1 MRRRCFLILAACLPA
16 IAAASLSGCSPAEAQ
31 SSSKAPA
38 AVREFPVTV
47 APLERR
53 TVERTI
59 DVVGTLRGW
68 EQVTI
73 GSKRTGRVSKV
84 LHDMGDH
91 VRPGELL
98 VELEAVDAK
107 LAYDQAQS
115 KYLGEL
121 VKLGITE
128 QQAQRFIEQYG
139 ISEEL
144 IRGKQAEEAI
154 DRVPAVVQVLVSK
167 EKALHNL
174 NRQRALSK
182 KGASTVQELE
192 DYENEYRSAS
202 AAYENARATARNVIA
217 SAVANRVARNQ
228 ALQTLADMII
238 RVPKPELTPPG
249 SSQADAV
256 VYAVTKRSVS
266 EGQMVREGEAVCE
279 LIIENPL
286 RLWTSAPERYAEQVR
301 VGQPVRITVSS
312 QPDLLFLGKVVRI
325 NPSVDAVSRTF
336 QVETQ
341 VPNDRRLL
349 RAGGFA
355 KATIVTD
362 LSAQAA
368 VAPTESIIR
377 FAGVTKLFFVENG
390 KARSVN
396 DIVTGSEGPGWVEV
410 TSKSLPT
417 SAMVVITG
425 QTQLADGTPVV
436 IRTPKPPSD
445 HHKKIE
451 TAPTAAPELGSK
463 ATESVKR

>member
-38 AVREFPVTV
+38 AVREVPVTV

-91 VRPGELL
+91 VRPGEPL

-107 LAYDQAQS
+107 FAYDQAQS

-154 DRVPAVVQVLVSK
+154 DRVPAVIQVLVSK

-228 ALQTLADMII
+228 AIQTLADMII

-355 KATIVTD
+355 KATIITD
-362 LSAQAA
+362 SAAQAA

-417 SAMVVITG
+417 SGMVVITG
-425 QTQLADGTPVV
+425 QTQLANGTPVV
-436 IRTPKPPSD
+436 IRTPGPPSD
-445 HHKKIE
+445 HHTKPE
-451 TAPTAAPELGSK
+451 TAPIATVSGSK
-463 ATESVKR
+463 AAESATR

>member
-38 AVREFPVTV
+38 AVREVPVTV

-91 VRPGELL
+91 VRPGEPL

-154 DRVPAVVQVLVSK
+154 DRVPAVIQVLVSK

-228 ALQTLADMII
+228 AIQTLADMII

-256 VYAVTKRSVS
+256 AYAVTKRSVS

-301 VGQPVRITVSS
+301 IGQPVRITVSS

-355 KATIVTD
+355 KATIITD
-362 LSAQAA
+362 SAAQAA

-396 DIVTGSEGPGWVEV
+396 DIVTGTEGPGWVEV

-425 QTQLADGTPVV
+425 QTQLANGTPVV
-436 IRTPKPPSD
+436 IRTPEPPSD
-445 HHKKIE
+445 HHTKPE
-451 TAPTAAPELGSK
+451 TAPIATVSGSK
-463 ATESVKR
+463 AAESATR

>member
-1 MRRRCFLILAACLPA
+1 MRRRCFLILAACLPV

-31 SSSKAPA
+31 PSSKAPA
-38 AVREFPVTV
+38 AVREVPVTV

-91 VRPGELL
+91 VRPGEPL

-154 DRVPAVVQVLVSK
+154 DRVPAVIQVLVSK

-192 DYENEYRSAS
+192 DFENEYRSAS

-228 ALQTLADMII
+228 AIQTLADMII

-286 RLWTSAPERYAEQVR
+286 RLWTNAPERYAEQVR

-355 KATIVTD
+355 KATIITD
-362 LSAQAA
+362 SAAQAA

-425 QTQLADGTPVV
+425 QTQLANGTPVV
-436 IRTPKPPSD
+436 IRTPGPPSD
-445 HHKKIE
+445 HHTNPE
-451 TAPTAAPELGSK
+451 TAPIATVSGSK
-463 ATESVKR
+463 AAESATR

>member
-1 MRRRCFLILAACLPA
+1 MRRRCCLILAACLPA

-38 AVREFPVTV
+38 AVREVPVTV

-84 LHDMGDH
+84 FLHDMGDH
-91 VRPGELL
+91 VRPGEPL

-107 LAYDQAQS
+107 FAYDQAQS

-154 DRVPAVVQVLVSK
+154 DRVPAVIQVLVSK

-228 ALQTLADMII
+228 AIQTLADMII
-238 RVPKPELTPPG
+238 CVPKPELTPPG

-286 RLWTSAPERYAEQVR
+286 RLWTSAPERYAEQVH

-312 QPDLLFLGKVVRI
+312 QPDLLFLGKIVRI

-355 KATIVTD
+355 KATIITD
-362 LSAQAA
+362 SAAQAA

-417 SAMVVITG
+417 SGMVVITG
-425 QTQLADGTPVV
+425 QTQLANGTPVV
-436 IRTPKPPSD
+436 IRTPGPPSD
-445 HHKKIE
+445 HHTKPE
-451 TAPTAAPELGSK
+451 TAPIATVSGSK
-463 ATESVKR
+463 AAESATR

>member
-1 MRRRCFLILAACLPA
+1 MRRRCCLILAACLPA

-38 AVREFPVTV
+38 AVREVPVTV

-91 VRPGELL
+91 VRPGEPL

-154 DRVPAVVQVLVSK
+154 DRVPAVIQVLVSK

-228 ALQTLADMII
+228 AIQTLADMII

-355 KATIVTD
+355 KATIITD
-362 LSAQAA
+362 SAAQAA

-425 QTQLADGTPVV
+425 QTQLANGTPVV
-436 IRTPKPPSD
+436 IRTPEPPSD
-445 HHKKIE
+445 HHTKPE
-451 TAPTAAPELGSK
+451 TAPIATVSGSK
-463 ATESVKR
+463 AAESATR

>member
-38 AVREFPVTV
+38 AVREVPVTV

-91 VRPGELL
+91 VRPGEPL

-154 DRVPAVVQVLVSK
+154 DRVPAVIQVLVSK

-228 ALQTLADMII
+228 AIQTLADMII
-238 RVPKPELTPPG
+238 RVPKPEVTPPG

-355 KATIVTD
+355 KATIITD
-362 LSAQAA
+362 SAAQAA

-417 SAMVVITG
+417 SGMVVITG
-425 QTQLADGTPVV
+425 QTQLANGTPVV
-436 IRTPKPPSD
+436 IRTPGPPSD
-445 HHKKIE
+445 HHTKPE
-451 TAPTAAPELGSK
+451 TAPIATVSGSK
-463 ATESVKR
+463 AAESATR

>member
-38 AVREFPVTV
+38 AVREVPVTV

-91 VRPGELL
+91 VRPGEPL

-154 DRVPAVVQVLVSK
+154 DRVPAVIQVLVSK

-228 ALQTLADMII
+228 AIQTLADMII

-355 KATIVTD
+355 KATIITD
-362 LSAQAA
+362 SAAQAA

-417 SAMVVITG
+417 SGMVVITG
-425 QTQLADGTPVV
+425 QTQLANGTPVV
-436 IRTPKPPSD
+436 IRTPGPPSD
-445 HHKKIE
+445 HHTKPE
-451 TAPTAAPELGSK
+451 TAPIATVSGSK
-463 ATESVKR
+463 AAESATR

>member
-1 MRRRCFLILAACLPA
+1 M
-16 IAAASLSGCSPAEAQ
+16 
-31 SSSKAPA
+31 
-38 AVREFPVTV
+38 

-91 VRPGELL
+91 VRPGEPL

-192 DYENEYRSAS
+192 DCEHEYRSAS

-217 SAVANRVARNQ
+217 SAVANRV
-228 ALQTLADMII
+228 
-238 RVPKPELTPPG
+238 
-249 SSQADAV
+249 
-256 VYAVTKRSVS
+256 
-266 EGQMVREGEAVCE
+266 VRTR
-279 LIIENPL
+279 P
-286 RLWTSAPERYAEQVR
+286 
-301 VGQPVRITVSS
+301 
-312 QPDLLFLGKVVRI
+312 F
-325 NPSVDAVSRTF
+325 
-336 QVETQ
+336 
-341 VPNDRRLL
+341 
-349 RAGGFA
+349 
-355 KATIVTD
+355 
-362 LSAQAA
+362 
-368 VAPTESIIR
+368 
-377 FAGVTKLFFVENG
+377 KL
-390 KARSVN
+390 
-396 DIVTGSEGPGWVEV
+396 
-410 TSKSLPT
+410 LPT
-417 SAMVVITG
+417 
-425 QTQLADGTPVV
+425 
-436 IRTPKPPSD
+436 
-445 HHKKIE
+445 
-451 TAPTAAPELGSK
+451 
-463 ATESVKR
+463 

>member
-1 MRRRCFLILAACLPA
+1 MRRRCCLILAACLPA

-38 AVREFPVTV
+38 AVREVPVTV

-91 VRPGELL
+91 VRPGEPL

-154 DRVPAVVQVLVSK
+154 DRVPAVIQVLVSK

-228 ALQTLADMII
+228 AIQTLADMII

-425 QTQLADGTPVV
+425 QTQLANGTPVV
-436 IRTPKPPSD
+436 IRTPGPPSD
-445 HHKKIE
+445 HHTKPE
-451 TAPTAAPELGSK
+451 TAPIATVSGSK
-463 ATESVKR
+463 AAESATR

>member
-31 SSSKAPA
+31 PSSKAPA
-38 AVREFPVTV
+38 AVREVPVTV

-91 VRPGELL
+91 VRPGEPL

-121 VKLGITE
+121 VRLGITE

-154 DRVPAVVQVLVSK
+154 DRVPAVIQVLVSK

-228 ALQTLADMII
+228 AMQTLADMII

-355 KATIVTD
+355 KATIITD
-362 LSAQAA
+362 SAAQAA

-436 IRTPKPPSD
+436 IRTPGPPSD
-445 HHKKIE
+445 HHTKPE
-451 TAPTAAPELGSK
+451 TAPIATVSGSK
-463 ATESVKR
+463 AAESATR

>member
-1 MRRRCFLILAACLPA
+1 MRRRCCLILAACLPA

-38 AVREFPVTV
+38 AVREVPVTV

-91 VRPGELL
+91 VRPGEPL

-154 DRVPAVVQVLVSK
+154 DRVPAVIQVLVSK

-228 ALQTLADMII
+228 AIQTLADMII

-312 QPDLLFLGKVVRI
+312 QPNLLFLGKVVRI

-355 KATIVTD
+355 KATIITD
-362 LSAQAA
+362 SAAQAA

-417 SAMVVITG
+417 SGMVVITG
-425 QTQLADGTPVV
+425 QTQLANGTPVV
-436 IRTPKPPSD
+436 IRTPGPPSD
-445 HHKKIE
+445 HHTKPE
-451 TAPTAAPELGSK
+451 TAPIATVSGSK
-463 ATESVKR
+463 AAESATR

>member
-1 MRRRCFLILAACLPA
+1 MRRRCFSIIAAGLAV
-16 IAAASLSGCSPAEAQ
+16 IAAAGLADCSPAEAQ
-31 SSSKAPA
+31 PSSKAPA
-38 AVREFPVTV
+38 AVRAVPVTV

-91 VRPGELL
+91 VRPGEPL

-192 DYENEYRSAS
+192 DCEHEYRSAS

-228 ALQTLADMII
+228 AIQTLADMII
-238 RVPKPELTPPG
+238 RVPKPELTPPR

-286 RLWTSAPERYAEQVR
+286 RLWTNAPERCAERVR
-301 VGQPVRITVSS
+301 IGQPVRIAVAS
-312 QPDLLFLGKVVRI
+312 QPELTFQGKVVRI
-325 NPSVDAVSRTF
+325 NPSVDPVSRTF

-355 KATIVTD
+355 KATIITD
-362 LSAQAA
+362 SAAQAA

-396 DIVTGSEGPGWVEV
+396 DIVTGTEGPGWVEV
-410 TSKSLPT
+410 TSKSLPS

-425 QTQLADGTPVV
+425 QTQLANGTPVV
-436 IRTPKPPSD
+436 IRTPEPPSD
-445 HHKKIE
+445 HHKKPE
-451 TAPTAAPELGSK
+451 TTATAAPESGSK
-463 ATESVKR
+463 AKELGTR

>member
-1 MRRRCFLILAACLPA
+1 MRRRPFAIIATGLAL
-16 IAAASLSGCSPAEAQ
+16 IAAPTLSGCSPAGAQ
-31 SSSKAPA
+31 PSPKGPA
-38 AVREFPVTV
+38 AIREVPVTV

-73 GSKRTGRVSKV
+73 GSKRTGRVLKV
-84 LHDMGDH
+84 LHDMGDR
-91 VRPGELL
+91 VRPGEPL
-98 VELEAVDAK
+98 VELEQVDAK

-121 VKLGITE
+121 VKLGISE
-128 QQAQRFIEQYG
+128 EQAQRFIEQYG

-154 DRVPAVVQVLVSK
+154 DRVPAVVQVQVGK
-167 EKALHNL
+167 DKALHNL

-182 KGASTVQELE
+182 KGASTLQELE
-192 DYENEYRSAS
+192 DYENEYRMAT
-202 AAYENARATARNVIA
+202 AAYENARAIARNVIA

-228 ALQTLADMII
+228 AIQTLADMTI
-238 RVPKPELTPPG
+238 RVPKPELMPPG
-249 SSQADAV
+249 ASQAEAI
-256 VYAVTKRSVS
+256 VYAVTRRSVS
-266 EGQMVREGEAVCE
+266 EGQMVKEGEAVCE

-286 RLWTSAPERYAEQVR
+286 RLWTNAPERYAEQVR
-301 VGQPVRITVSS
+301 VGQPVRIAVSS
-312 QPDLLFLGKVVRI
+312 QPDLIFQGKVVRI

-355 KATIVTD
+355 KATIITD
-362 LSAQAA
+362 SAAQAA

-377 FAGVTKLFFVENG
+377 FAGVTKLFLVENG
-390 KARSVN
+390 KARSIN
-396 DIVTGSEGPGWVEV
+396 DIITGVEGQGWVEV
-410 TSKSLPT
+410 TSKSLPS
-417 SAMVVITG
+417 SAMVVTTG

-436 IRTPKPPSD
+436 IRTPEPPSD
-445 HHKKIE
+445 RRKK
-451 TAPTAAPELGSK
+451 ANGSN
-463 ATESVKR
+463 SGQWPVVSGQ

>member
-1 MRRRCFLILAACLPA
+1 MRRRCCLILAACLPA

-38 AVREFPVTV
+38 AVREVPVTV

-91 VRPGELL
+91 VRPGEPL

-144 IRGKQAEEAI
+144 IRGKQTEEAI
-154 DRVPAVVQVLVSK
+154 DRVPAVIQVLVSR

-228 ALQTLADMII
+228 AIQTLADMII

-355 KATIVTD
+355 KATIITD
-362 LSAQAA
+362 SAAQAA

-425 QTQLADGTPVV
+425 QTQLANGTPVV
-436 IRTPKPPSD
+436 IRTPGPPSD
-445 HHKKIE
+445 HHTKPE
-451 TAPTAAPELGSK
+451 TAPIATVSGSK
-463 ATESVKR
+463 AAESATR

>member
-1 MRRRCFLILAACLPA
+1 MLTGGSSIVIESSGRCPRGPGHRGA
-16 IAAASLSGCSPAEAQ
+16 
-31 SSSKAPA
+31 
-38 AVREFPVTV
+38 
-47 APLERR
+47 LERR

-91 VRPGELL
+91 VRPGEPL

-107 LAYDQAQS
+107 FAYDQAQS

-154 DRVPAVVQVLVSK
+154 DRVPAVIQVLVSK

-228 ALQTLADMII
+228 AIQTLNDMII

-249 SSQADAV
+249 SSQADAM

-355 KATIVTD
+355 KATIITD
-362 LSAQAA
+362 SAAQAA

-377 FAGVTKLFFVENG
+377 FAGVTKLFLVENG

-425 QTQLADGTPVV
+425 QTQLANGTPVV
-436 IRTPKPPSD
+436 IRTPGPPSD
-445 HHKKIE
+445 HHTKPE
-451 TAPTAAPELGSK
+451 TAPIATVSGSK
-463 ATESVKR
+463 AAESATR

>member
-1 MRRRCFLILAACLPA
+1 M
-16 IAAASLSGCSPAEAQ
+16 
-31 SSSKAPA
+31 SSAPCA
-38 AVREFPVTV
+38 
-47 APLERR
+47 
-53 TVERTI
+53 
-59 DVVGTLRGW
+59 GW

-73 GSKRTGRVSKV
+73 GSKRTGRVQKV

-91 VRPGELL
+91 VRPREPL
-98 VELEAVDAK
+98 VELETVDAK
-107 LAYDQAQS
+107 LAYDQAQTR
-115 KYLGEL
+115 YLGEL

-154 DRVPAVVQVLVSK
+154 DRVPAVIQVHVSK

-182 KGASTVQELE
+182 KGASTAQELE

-228 ALQTLADMII
+228 AIQTLADMII

-266 EGQMVREGEAVCE
+266 EGQMVREGDAVCE

-286 RLWTSAPERYAEQVR
+286 RLWTSVPERYSEEVR
-301 VGQPVRITVSS
+301 VGQPVRIGVSS
-312 QPDLLFLGKVVRI
+312 QPELVFQGKVVRI

-355 KATIVTD
+355 KATIITD
-362 LSAQAA
+362 STAQAA

-396 DIVTGSEGPGWVEV
+396 DIVTGTEGPGWVEV
-410 TSKSLPT
+410 TSKSLPQLGDGRHHRPDPARRRHSGRDPHSRATPRT
-417 SAMVVITG
+417 SARNG
-425 QTQLADGTPVV
+425 P
-436 IRTPKPPSD
+436 
-445 HHKKIE
+445 E
-451 TAPTAAPELGSK
+451 TAAYRRQRSDDGWHAQGHGNEGQISQAIEHGWLAGDGI
-463 ATESVKR
+463 

>member
-1 MRRRCFLILAACLPA
+1 MRRRCCLILAACLPA

-38 AVREFPVTV
+38 AVREVPVTV

-91 VRPGELL
+91 VRPGEPL

-228 ALQTLADMII
+228 AIQTLADMII

-355 KATIVTD
+355 KATIITD
-362 LSAQAA
+362 SAAQAA

-425 QTQLADGTPVV
+425 QTQLANGTPVV
-436 IRTPKPPSD
+436 IRTPGPPSD
-445 HHKKIE
+445 HHTKPE
-451 TAPTAAPELGSK
+451 TAPIATVSGSK
-463 ATESVKR
+463 AAESATR

>member
-31 SSSKAPA
+31 PSSKAPA
-38 AVREFPVTV
+38 AVREVPVTV

-91 VRPGELL
+91 VRPGEPL

-154 DRVPAVVQVLVSK
+154 DRVPAVIQVLVSK

-228 ALQTLADMII
+228 AMQTLADMII

-256 VYAVTKRSVS
+256 VYAVTKRS
-266 EGQMVREGEAVCE
+266 
-279 LIIENPL
+279 
-286 RLWTSAPERYAEQVR
+286 
-301 VGQPVRITVSS
+301 
-312 QPDLLFLGKVVRI
+312 
-325 NPSVDAVSRTF
+325 
-336 QVETQ
+336 
-341 VPNDRRLL
+341 
-349 RAGGFA
+349 
-355 KATIVTD
+355 
-362 LSAQAA
+362 
-368 VAPTESIIR
+368 
-377 FAGVTKLFFVENG
+377 
-390 KARSVN
+390 
-396 DIVTGSEGPGWVEV
+396 
-410 TSKSLPT
+410 
-417 SAMVVITG
+417 
-425 QTQLADGTPVV
+425 
-436 IRTPKPPSD
+436 
-445 HHKKIE
+445 
-451 TAPTAAPELGSK
+451 
-463 ATESVKR
+463 

>member
-1 MRRRCFLILAACLPA
+1 MSRRCFLILAACLPA

-31 SSSKAPA
+31 PSSKAPA
-38 AVREFPVTV
+38 AVREVPVTV

-91 VRPGELL
+91 VRPGEPL

-154 DRVPAVVQVLVSK
+154 DRVPAVIQVLVSK

-228 ALQTLADMII
+228 AIQTLADMII

-266 EGQMVREGEAVCE
+266 EGQMVKEGEAVCE

-362 LSAQAA
+362 SAARAA

-390 KARSVN
+390 KAWSVN

-425 QTQLADGTPVV
+425 QTQLANGTPVV
-436 IRTPKPPSD
+436 IRTPGPPSD
-445 HHKKIE
+445 HHKKPE
-451 TAPTAAPELGSK
+451 TAPTVTVSGSK
-463 ATESVKR
+463 AAESATR

>member
-38 AVREFPVTV
+38 AVREVPVTV

-91 VRPGELL
+91 VRPGEPL

-154 DRVPAVVQVLVSK
+154 DRVPAVIQVLVSK

-228 ALQTLADMII
+228 AIQTLADMII

-286 RLWTSAPERYAEQVR
+286 RLWTNAPERYAEQVR

-355 KATIVTD
+355 KATIITD
-362 LSAQAA
+362 SAAQAA

-425 QTQLADGTPVV
+425 QTQLANGTPVV
-436 IRTPKPPSD
+436 IRTPGPPSD
-445 HHKKIE
+445 HHTKPE
-451 TAPTAAPELGSK
+451 TAPIATVSGSK
-463 ATESVKR
+463 AAESATR

>member
-1 MRRRCFLILAACLPA
+1 MRRRCFLIFAACLPA

-31 SSSKAPA
+31 PSTKAPA
-38 AVREFPVTV
+38 AVREVPVTV

-91 VRPGELL
+91 VRPGEPL

-154 DRVPAVVQVLVSK
+154 DRVPAVIQVLVSK

-228 ALQTLADMII
+228 AMQTLADMII

-266 EGQMVREGEAVCE
+266 EGQMVREGEAVGE

-286 RLWTSAPERYAEQVR
+286 RLWTSAPERYAERVR
-301 VGQPVRITVSS
+301 VGQQGHRV
-312 QPDLLFLGKVVRI
+312 
-325 NPSVDAVSRTF
+325 TF
-336 QVETQ
+336 
-341 VPNDRRLL
+341 
-349 RAGGFA
+349 
-355 KATIVTD
+355 
-362 LSAQAA
+362 S
-368 VAPTESIIR
+368 
-377 FAGVTKLFFVENG
+377 
-390 KARSVN
+390 
-396 DIVTGSEGPGWVEV
+396 
-410 TSKSLPT
+410 
-417 SAMVVITG
+417 
-425 QTQLADGTPVV
+425 
-436 IRTPKPPSD
+436 
-445 HHKKIE
+445 
-451 TAPTAAPELGSK
+451 
-463 ATESVKR
+463 

>member
-16 IAAASLSGCSPAEAQ
+16 SAAASLSGCSPAEAQ

-38 AVREFPVTV
+38 AVREVPVTV

-91 VRPGELL
+91 VRPGEPL
-98 VELEAVDAK
+98 VKLEAVDAK

-154 DRVPAVVQVLVSK
+154 DRVPAVIQVLVSK

-228 ALQTLADMII
+228 AIQTLADMII

-355 KATIVTD
+355 KATIITD
-362 LSAQAA
+362 SAAQAA

-425 QTQLADGTPVV
+425 QTQLANGTPVV
-436 IRTPKPPSD
+436 IRTPGPPSD
-445 HHKKIE
+445 HHTKPE
-451 TAPTAAPELGSK
+451 TAPIATVSGSK
-463 ATESVKR
+463 AAESATR

>member
-1 MRRRCFLILAACLPA
+1 
-16 IAAASLSGCSPAEAQ
+16 
-31 SSSKAPA
+31 
-38 AVREFPVTV
+38 
-47 APLERR
+47 
-53 TVERTI
+53 
-59 DVVGTLRGW
+59 
-68 EQVTI
+68 
-73 GSKRTGRVSKV
+73 
-84 LHDMGDH
+84 
-91 VRPGELL
+91 
-98 VELEAVDAK
+98 
-107 LAYDQAQS
+107 
-115 KYLGEL
+115 
-121 VKLGITE
+121 
-128 QQAQRFIEQYG
+128 
-139 ISEEL
+139 
-144 IRGKQAEEAI
+144 
-154 DRVPAVVQVLVSK
+154 
-167 EKALHNL
+167 
-174 NRQRALSK
+174 
-182 KGASTVQELE
+182 
-192 DYENEYRSAS
+192 
-202 AAYENARATARNVIA
+202 VIA
-217 SAVANRVARNQ
+217 SAVTNRVARNQ
-228 ALQTLADMII
+228 AIQTLADMII

-355 KATIVTD
+355 KATIITD
-362 LSAQAA
+362 SAAQAA

-425 QTQLADGTPVV
+425 QTQLANGTPVV
-436 IRTPKPPSD
+436 IRTPEPLSD
-445 HHKKIE
+445 HHKKSE
-451 TAPTAAPELGSK
+451 TAPTAAPKLGSK
-463 ATESVKR
+463 ATESATR

>member
-1 MRRRCFLILAACLPA
+1 MRRRCCLILAACLPA

-38 AVREFPVTV
+38 AVREVPVTV

-91 VRPGELL
+91 VRPGEPL

-154 DRVPAVVQVLVSK
+154 DRVPAVIQVLVSK

-228 ALQTLADMII
+228 AIQTLADMII

-355 KATIVTD
+355 KATIITD
-362 LSAQAA
+362 SAAQAA

-417 SAMVVITG
+417 SGMVVITG
-425 QTQLADGTPVV
+425 QTQLANGTPVV
-436 IRTPKPPSD
+436 IRTPGPPSD
-445 HHKKIE
+445 HHTKPE
-451 TAPTAAPELGSK
+451 TAPIATVSGSK
-463 ATESVKR
+463 AAESATR

>member
-1 MRRRCFLILAACLPA
+1 LILAACLPA

-38 AVREFPVTV
+38 AVREVPVTV

-91 VRPGELL
+91 VRPGEPL

-154 DRVPAVVQVLVSK
+154 DRVPAVIQVLVSK

-228 ALQTLADMII
+228 AIQTLADMII

-355 KATIVTD
+355 KATIITD
-362 LSAQAA
+362 SAAQAA

-425 QTQLADGTPVV
+425 QTQLANGTPVV
-436 IRTPKPPSD
+436 IRTPGPPSD
-445 HHKKIE
+445 HHTKPE
-451 TAPTAAPELGSK
+451 TAPIATVSGSK
-463 ATESVKR
+463 AAESATR

>member
-1 MRRRCFLILAACLPA
+1 MKLCFLTV
-16 IAAASLSGCSPAEAQ
+16 AASLAVTAVASLTGCSPVVAQ
-31 SSSKAPA
+31 PSSKGEAT
-38 AVREFPVTV
+38 VHEVPVTV

-73 GSKRTGRVSKV
+73 GTKRTGRVSKI

-91 VRPGELL
+91 VRPGEPL
-98 VELEAVDAK
+98 VELDAVDAK

-115 KYLGEL
+115 RYLGEL

-128 QQAQRFIEQYG
+128 QQAQRFIDEYG

-144 IRGKQAEEAI
+144 IRGKHAEEAI
-154 DRVPAVVQVLVSK
+154 DRIPAVIQVQVSK
-167 EKALHNL
+167 DKALHYL
-174 NRQRALSK
+174 NRQRALSN

-192 DYENEYRSAS
+192 DCENEYRSAS

-217 SAVANRVARNQ
+217 TAVANRVARHQ
-228 ALQTLADMII
+228 AVQTLADMTI
-238 RVPKPELTPPG
+238 RVPKPALKPPG
-249 SSQADAV
+249 SSEADTL

-266 EGQMVREGEAVCE
+266 EGQMVREGETVCE

-286 RLWTSAPERYAEQVR
+286 RLWTSVPECYAERVR
-301 VGQPVRITVSS
+301 AGQPVRLAIAS
-312 QPDLLFLGKVVRI
+312 QPEMTFQGKVVRI
-325 NPSVDAVSRTF
+325 NPSVDPVSRTF
-336 QVETQ
+336 QVETH

-355 KATIVTD
+355 KATIITD
-362 LSAQAA
+362 SAAEAA

-377 FAGVTKLFFVENG
+377 FAGVTKLFLVENG
-390 KARSVN
+390 RARSVS
-396 DIVTGSEGPGWVEV
+396 DIVTGTEGPGWIEV

-417 SAMVVITG
+417 SAQVVITG
-425 QTQLADGTPVV
+425 QSQLADGTAVV
-436 IRTPKPPSD
+436 IRTPEPPSD
-445 HHKKIE
+445 HHKK
-451 TAPTAAPELGSK
+451 TAEEANAPR
-463 ATESVKR
+463 SVTR